1 MSTLTTM
8 ATPETSMP
16 TENPVL
22 SDEECLMERKW
33 WCFLL
38 SSIFTFLVGLITVAS
53 VRAIASMCCKKEEE
67 DFSAAEIRRQEE
79 EAKRRQGSG
88 EGGGPEG
95 DFMSEAKDW
104 AGELISGQTGTG
116 RILVRFLLTSIFS
129 SASSLVQAMP
139 VHPAQPIMFV
149 LYWGASPEIIGAA
162 RLYSIQANWRCRD
175 GKSVV
180 LQVLQNPV

>member
-53 VRAIASMCCKKEEE
+53 VRGIACLCCKKEEE
-67 DFSAAEIRRQEE
+67 DFSAAELRRQEE
-79 EAKRRQGSG
+79 EAKRRQGNGDGSS
-88 EGGGPEG
+88 GPEG

-116 RILVRFLLTSIFS
+116 RILVRFCS
-129 SASSLVQAMP
+129 SFFDTNFGFDL
-139 VHPAQPIMFV
+139 
-149 LYWGASPEIIGAA
+149 GRIIIISD
-162 RLYSIQANWRCRD
+162 LFD
-175 GKSVV
+175 LFK
-180 LQVLQNPV
+180 L